1 MWFNVT
7 DLAPPQRNQVGA
19 LITAL
24 INTNRQARGRE
35 LLLNQVQPISFH
47 TKQPPSAPHK
57 PQVSSYTSLWHSHVP
72 TLARNKPECVLQVNL
87 AHLAAPGG
95 DQLQAQPLPSTS
107 QAGLAVYTNPPAVPP
122 AIPPKQQTA
131 PPPHITHVVPL
142 TRQNVDKYVAK
153 QKGGEHAF
161 EWCVHVH
168 SFCHIA
174 EPDARVRAAEVRAGH
189 TEAVEEGDVRA
200 QSRHTA
206 AGAKRVGAVRGQGR
220 ATAHANISADIIA
233 PRPRRRAHTRQKDM
247 DATRR
252 RSRATIHELG
262 TINMDTSTN
271 THSSNSTKHTSS
283 RGLVSASCHKCRT

>member
-1 MWFNVT
+1 MT

-57 PQVSSYTSLWHSHVP
+57 PQVSSYTPVWHSHVP
-72 TLARNKPECVLQVNL
+72 TLAHNKPECVLQVNL

-153 QKGGEHAF
+153 QKGGGACIRMVRTCTLLLSYCRARRSRSRSRGSGRSHRSGRRGRRSRSKSA
-161 EWCVHVH
+161 H
-168 SFCHIA
+168 S
-174 EPDARVRAAEVRAGH
+174 
-189 TEAVEEGDVRA
+189 
-200 QSRHTA
+200 
-206 AGAKRVGAVRGQGR
+206 
-220 ATAHANISADIIA
+220 
-233 PRPRRRAHTRQKDM
+233 RRSKKS
-247 DATRR
+247 RR
-252 RSRATIHELG
+252 RSRSGSRHR
-262 TINMDTSTN
+262 SRKHKRRH
-271 THSSNSTKHTSS
+271 HSSSSTSS
-283 RGLVSASCHKCRT
+283 RSYSPERHGRHKETKSRHDSRARYDQHGYVHEYPQQQQHQAYQQQGFGEC

>member
-1 MWFNVT
+1 MCF
-7 DLAPPQRNQVGA
+7 AGQPCA
-19 LITAL
+19 LGCAW
-24 INTNRQARGRE
+24 GR
-35 LLLNQVQPISFH
+35 PAASTTTSFD
-47 TKQPPSAPHK
+47 Q
-57 PQVSSYTSLWHSHVP
+57 
-72 TLARNKPECVLQVNL
+72 
-87 AHLAAPGG
+87 PGG
-95 DQLQAQPLPSTS
+95 SGRIHQPACGATCYTTETTNGSST
-107 QAGLAVYTNPPAVPP
+107 
-122 AIPPKQQTA
+122 
-131 PPPHITHVVPL
+131 THHS
-142 TRQNVDKYVAK
+142 RGSVDTSKCGQVCSK
-153 QKGGEHAF
+153 TKRGGEHAF

-233 PRPRRRAHTRQKDM
+233 PRPRRRAHTRQNDM

-252 RSRATIHELG
+252 RSRATIHELS